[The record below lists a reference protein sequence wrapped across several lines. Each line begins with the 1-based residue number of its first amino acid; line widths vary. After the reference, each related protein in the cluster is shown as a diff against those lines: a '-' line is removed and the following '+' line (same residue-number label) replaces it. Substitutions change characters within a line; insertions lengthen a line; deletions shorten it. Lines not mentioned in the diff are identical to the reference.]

1 MLKNERAVI
10 GGNGMSR
17 EEFLRQVLYSGEVT
31 KIAQHLAL
39 VLFLVSEGKNRVDI
53 TVREIE
59 DITGWGK
66 STIRDH
72 ISELEVFMKVTL
84 GVGRSK
90 TFFEL
95 QGVIEDA
102 IANAVV
108 SGSRTQ
114 IVNSKARQPDTNNV
128 QPQPDTIP
136 DTTRNK
142 NAENRQPDT
151 TPDKNNVHREPDTI
165 PDTNQNADAPKTDAS
180 KDITI
185 TTSPNKNKPTTSE
198 GGTAREQSV
207 EDDLTEQMLDDICVW
222 QRLIPDK
229 ERNRARQWLT
239 TTIRSFGEGP
249 TRTAYQQL
257 KTRLFQR
264 EVIADPIRFWS
275 RVAQGVKD
283 SAGKAKTKP
292 ANRSRYG

>member
-1 MLKNERAVI
+1 MEANERAVI

-17 EEFLRQVLYSGEVT
+17 EEFLRQVLYSGEIT

-39 VLFLVSEGKNRVDI
+39 VLFLISDGKNRIDI
-53 TVREIE
+53 TLREIE

-72 ISELEVFMKVTL
+72 VSELEVFMKVTL

-102 IANAVV
+102 IANAIV

-114 IVNSKARQPDTNNV
+114 KVNPKAREPDTNTV

-136 DTTRNK
+136 DTTRNN

-151 TPDKNNVHREPDTI
+151 TPDKNAVHREPDSK
-165 PDTNQNADAPKTDAS
+165 PDTSRNADAPKTAAY
-180 KDITI
+180 KDIT
-185 TTSPNKNKPTTSE
+185 TSNNNKPTSSE
-198 GGTAREQSV
+198 TVTPPAEPAGENDLAKDMLADVIGWMHQGDERSARKWMAGFIAIHGQSIV
-207 EDDLTEQMLDDICVW
+207 
-222 QRLIPDK
+222 K
-229 ERNRARQWLT
+229 N
-239 TTIRSFGEGP
+239 S
-249 TRTAYQQL
+249 YHKL
-257 KTRLFQR
+257 KTNLLEGAVYARPLQ
-264 EVIADPIRFWS
+264 VWPKIATDMKNNP
-275 RVAQGVKD
+275 AKY
-283 SAGKAKTKP
+283 AGKAP
-292 ANRSRYG
+292 NRSRYG